1 MEYLAYTD
9 NQIRTLR
16 ALLDLTEVRGVEN
29 CTNIVNMRQ
38 IIDSAQKI
46 DVKEDEKE
54 DKKDGKENL

>member
-1 MEYLAYTD
+1 MEYLGYTD
-9 NQIRTLR
+9 KQIRTLR

-46 DVKEDEKE
+46 DVKED
-54 DKKDGKENL
+54 KKDGEENL

>member
-1 MEYLAYTD
+1 MEYLGYTD
-9 NQIRTLR
+9 KQIRTLR

-46 DVKEDEKE
+46 DVKEEVQ
-54 DKKDGKENL
+54 DGKENL